1 MDNESQAQLARGG
14 RPSGV
19 RNYQNNVLIDIVE
32 RLLPQGLEG
41 WREVDATIT
50 LPDAA
55 TLLPRC
61 RRRRRAVAPAAASAA
76 SAAAAL
82 PPPPPPCCRQA
93 AAAAAVPF
101 VFIVVVV
108 AVIVTVSDAVAAD
121 DFS

>member
-61 RRRRRAVAPAAASAA
+61 RHRPRFHLRRRRAAAK
-76 SAAAAL
+76 L
-82 PPPPPPCCRQA
+82 PPPPPSPLFLSLSLLLSLS
-93 AAAAAVPF
+93 PF
-101 VFIVVVV
+101 PTPLLLTPLV
-108 AVIVTVSDAVAAD
+108 DC
-121 DFS
+121 